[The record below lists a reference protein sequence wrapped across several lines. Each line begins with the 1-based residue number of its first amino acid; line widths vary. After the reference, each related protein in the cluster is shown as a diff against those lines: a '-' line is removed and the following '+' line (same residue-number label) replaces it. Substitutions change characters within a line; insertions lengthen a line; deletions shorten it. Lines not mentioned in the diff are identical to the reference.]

1 MTTEVEVMVETKKPV
16 LRPWGEVVFG
26 KPVVLAI
33 VVFGFFALFLVTNL
47 IASPFFA
54 IVGFV
59 VALLG
64 SLAYFS
70 SERWVQS
77 KNPAGLGATN
87 DGAWGN
93 TFASIAEAI
102 FAQYAHLMAYA
113 LPSNPTP
120 LQKAIASADPRY
132 AALVKK
138 NWVGSAPR
146 WQDLNGKWAYPGVGY
161 GESIV
166 VLGSTFR
173 Q

>member
-1 MTTEVEVMVETKKPV
+1 MNIIGQANVDPARLRTVLNKVPSQLTTADRETLV
-16 LRPWGEVVFG
+16 DAYTLYGELTG
-26 KPVVLAI
+26 IGNLYP
-33 VVFGFFALFLVTNL
+33 FAQACKET
-47 IASPFFA
+47 
-54 IVGFV
+54 
-59 VALLG
+59 
-64 SLAYFS
+64 AYFS